1 MGSGYS
7 RAPFMLRG
15 AIVQFGGFPIIPLP
29 IPQIIMFQY
38 NPDTMSRSLN
48 AFNKPE
54 ADKDIKEKL
63 TGKNAKLDA
72 GFDPEETFNLTLF
85 LDATDHLETPDQFP
99 HQITVVTGIA
109 DRLSALELLL
119 YPEGDGLLKNLLSS
133 AIGAIGGGSTKSNL
147 DKMINRGEVPITLFF
162 FGPGR
167 IVPVIITSFNVEET
181 WWNVAL
187 YPLRAKVTL
196 GMKVLTAT
204 ELAKDKRVA
213 AQIARGCYDFTRA
226 QKEILAAL
234 NIANTVESIA
244 GMF

>member
-1 MGSGYS
+1 MASGYS
-7 RAPFMLRG
+7 RSPFMLRG
-15 AIVQFGGFPIIPLP
+15 AIVQFAGFPIIPLP

-38 NPDTMSRSLN
+38 NPESISRSLN
-48 AFNKPE
+48 PFNRALTKVQ
-54 ADKDIKEKL
+54 KEEVEKK
-63 TGKNAKLDA
+63 TGKLDA
-72 GFDPEETFNLTLF
+72 PWDPEETFNVTLL

-99 HQITVVTGIA
+99 HQITVVTGVA

-119 YPEGDGLLKNLLSS
+119 YPEGNGLLKGLLTS
-133 AIGAIGGGSTKSNL
+133 AIGSLSGGKLNPNNL
-147 DKMINRGEVPITLFF
+147 IKKDAVPITLFV

-167 IVPVIITSFNVEET
+167 ILPVVFTSFNVEET

-187 YPLRAKVTL
+187 YPLRAKVTI
-196 GMKVLTAT
+196 GMRVLTSA
-204 ELAKDKRVA
+204 ELYYDGRVSAK
-213 AQIARGCYDFTRA
+213 IAGVCYDITRA